1 MLSSIIEVA
10 ASFLGIDKIL
20 KAGLAMRHTILAS
33 IILVT
38 ITPCFAGENYNL
50 DINENIYFLEL
61 DKEKDVTLPDGT
73 NLKLK
78 LSLKEFL
85 GYESIYISFLH
96 KNSYKPTKMDLGN
109 GVSQILMT
117 TASGTA
123 VIVQEFTRIDPS
135 SLVDLMIHAITK
147 KDIESGYE
155 LEENDVSKKVG
166 NIDLKGKEAITTYKD
181 VKWTRFV
188 YVYGAK
194 DEGLIIMTM
203 IKRDNVDTDIDMI
216 RDFWR
221 TLKIRF

>member
-1 MLSSIIEVA
+1 MLSSIIELA
-10 ASFLGIDKIL
+10 ASFLGIDKIVR
-20 KAGLAMRHTILAS
+20 AGLAMRHIILIS
-33 IILVT
+33 IILAT

-50 DINENIYFLEL
+50 EINENIYFLEL

-85 GYESIYISFLH
+85 EYEGMYFSFLH
-96 KNSYKPTKMDLGN
+96 RNSYNPTKRDLGN
-109 GVSQILMT
+109 GVFQT
-117 TASGTA
+117 TMSTATGT
-123 VIVQEFTRIDPS
+123 VIIVQEYTRLDPS
-135 SLVDLMIHAITK
+135 SLVDLMIRAITK
-147 KDIESGYE
+147 KDVASGYE
-155 LEENDVSKKVG
+155 LKENDVSKKMG

-194 DEGLIIMTM
+194 DEGLIIMTI
-203 IKRDNVDTDIDMI
+203 IKSDNVDLDIHMI

-221 TLKIRF
+221 TLKIRL